1 MSIPS
6 IPGFLEST
14 SDTSLADLWSRPEGN
29 FPSSLWP
36 QESLVT
42 ISPDPSGWLEIE
54 SHTFTSAKHGGRSCI
69 LVTPSNAADALS
81 GTSWIG
87 RDLGNVGV
95 WDDDGFEDG
104 LAREKNG
111 AKVEFFVQVRKPSG
125 ATLPIVEVSLP
136 FLWYWD
142 AFPVSNGW
150 AYLNRA
156 GKEQPLVQYE
166 ALSESWKV
174 EVRALEF
181 RQYLATKKMSALVQV
196 DTISKSEDVPFER
209 TDADFESDWAHFIFH
224 VLHDRGMG
232 DRPAFS
238 RLLGKYLIAGMRNA
252 RVPRFLERD
261 QDYEYPEFVYRVEP
275 ATGMHLKHTCDPER
289 LGTYFDPDNSQLH
302 YLTPIY
308 FRREVLQP
316 YTSEPTKYEVSSSRL
331 SCLDLWSVAISF
343 NSAGLVE
350 VYLGDLGRDLP
361 ADEWGHWL
369 SYNVSPEGKM
379 DEGRF
384 RRDFLS
390 QWASSKD
397 HCGDLRRARA
407 SAAKVSAEL
416 LGTPLWKQ
424 LSGSI
429 EAEFRSLLAPLNE
442 DPASLGQPILIL
454 TKALV
459 DGIDPKPLKSFLNGA
474 EKGEQSLQLLR
485 RFELGLGTS
494 GDVTAILRG
503 LQSFRSKGGIA
514 HLAGSSAT
522 QAASALGIQGLS
534 NLEAFDSVV
543 SRATLCLSTLTAAMS
558 AALEERLVNE
568 V

>member
-36 QESLVT
+36 QESLAT

-69 LVTPSNAADALS
+69 VVTPSKAADALS

-104 LAREKNG
+104 LAREENG

-289 LGTYFDPDNSQLH
+289 LGTYFDPDNSRLH

-369 SYNVSPEGKM
+369 SYNVPPEGKM

-397 HCGDLRRARA
+397 HSGDLRRARA

-416 LGTPLWKQ
+416 LGAPLWKQ

-459 DGIDPKPLKSFLNGA
+459 DGIDPKPVKSFLNGA

-494 GDVTAILRG
+494 GDVTAILRD